1 MINKCI
7 RKQTSLV
14 ACMPFK
20 IVLILHIKSS
30 QKKDTSIRFA
40 ILFKKNMRQY

>member
-1 MINKCI
+1 MTKKCI

-14 ACMPFK
+14 AYMPFK
-20 IVLILHIKSS
+20 IALILHIKIS

-40 ILFKKNMRQY
+40 ILFLKNTKQY